1 MRNERNQLER
11 EAEILNQRF
20 QQESQN
26 LKDELRG
33 MFDDR
38 KMAVRMDQKAME
50 SRVSVLVMFEF
61 VNVSAILGEQDHVE
75 QKFLNW

>member
-75 QKFLNW
+75 QKFLN

>member
-61 VNVSAILGEQDHVE
+61 VNVSAILSEQDHVE
-75 QKFLNW
+75 QKFFN

>member
-38 KMAVRMDQKAME
+38 KMAVRMEQKAME
-50 SRVSVLVMFEF
+50 SRVSISEATY
-61 VNVSAILGEQDHVE
+61 SKILRGEIIST
-75 QKFLNW
+75 K

>member
-75 QKFLNW
+75 QKFFN